1 VITRGTA
8 GIPAVHGGEEVKDPM
23 MERIT
28 AAIALAQRGE
38 RAEAARTF
46 DALWAEIGADG
57 DPFHRCTLAHY
68 MADVQDDPE
77 RELLWDQRALAAA
90 DGLDDDRAQAWH
102 SSLQVRGF
110 YPSLHLNLAE
120 DYRKLGRPDQA
131 RAHLEQAE
139 AALDVLPDDGYGQLI
154 RGGVARLAERLAG

>member
-1 VITRGTA
+1 MADPTMA
-8 GIPAVHGGEEVKDPM
+8 DPM

-28 AAIALAQRGE
+28 AAIALAQSGE
-38 RAEAARTF
+38 RAEAARAF
-46 DALWAEIGADG
+46 EALWAEIGADG
-57 DPFHRCTLAHY
+57 DPFHRCTLAHF

-77 RELLWDQRALAAA
+77 QELLWDQRALAAA

-102 SSLQVRGF
+102 PSLQVRGF

-120 DYRKLGRPDQA
+120 DYRKLGRPEQA
-131 RAHLEQAE
+131 RAHLEQAT
-139 AALDVLPDDGYGQLI
+139 AALDALPDDGYGQLI